1 MWPSKKSIFYIS
13 IQIQYVNTSYLL
25 KYSFFTSF
33 KSIFFFILLHAYT
46 HKIKEYVSF
55 FYIQFSYWR
64 NGPCNMKG
72 GTGPELHC
80 HFQFLYFTFFPS
92 QWLKFIVRVGFYDN
106 GSQWI
111 ILKYLNYSKNCSM
124 GYCSE
129 RVRDLKKSDS
139 PLF

>member
-1 MWPSKKSIFYIS
+1 MAFQKVHLLRQYPNPVCQYI
-13 IQIQYVNTSYLL
+13 LL
-25 KYSFFTSF
+25 AEILIFTSF
-33 KSIFFFILLHAYT
+33 KNFFFILFHAYT
-46 HKIKEYVSF
+46 CKIKECVSF

-64 NGPCNMKG
+64 NGPCNMKR
-72 GTGPELHC
+72 GTGTELYC

-92 QWLKFIVRVGFYDN
+92 KWFKFIVRVEFCDN

-124 GYCSE
+124 GYGSE

>member
-1 MWPSKKSIFYIS
+1 MWPSKRSIFYIS

-25 KYSFFTSF
+25 KYSFSLVS
-33 KSIFFFILLHAYT
+33 KAFFILFHAYT
-46 HKIKEYVSF
+46 CKSKEYVSF
-55 FYIQFSYWR
+55 FYLQFSYWR
-64 NGPCNMKG
+64 KGPCNMKG

-92 QWLKFIVRVGFYDN
+92 KWLKFIVRVGFCDN

-111 ILKYLNYSKNCSM
+111 ILKYLNYSKNRSM
-124 GYCSE
+124 GYGCE